1 MMRFSVPC
9 LMGVEGL
16 VADELKF
23 KGFSEV
29 QAENGRVLFSGEKED
44 CARANLILR
53 CGERVLWRLG
63 DFPARSFEE
72 LFQGVRALPWEDIL
86 GKEDA
91 FPVKGFSIGSQL
103 HSVPDCQRIVKKAV
117 VERLRA
123 VYHQDWLEE
132 TGPKKQIQFS
142 LMNDRC
148 EIFLDTTGAPLYKRG
163 YKLEQNDAT
172 LRETLA
178 ASLVKVAR
186 WRGRED
192 FIDPFCGSG
201 TIAIEAAQAALNIAP
216 GKNRSFDAQHWD
228 DGFAAAF
235 AQMREKAL
243 AEERHEKLPILA
255 LDKNPNCVRLTREN
269 AARAGVG
276 DCMDYAVGDALE
288 VDWAHRTG
296 VMITNP
302 PYGVRMLDVQQAK
315 ALYHELGRAMAGSGV
330 KKYIISSDERFEE
343 DFGHRADKRRKL
355 YNGMLKCNLYMYF
368 KG

>member
-1 MMRFSVPC
+1 
-9 LMGVEGL
+9 MGVEGL

-63 DFPARSFEE
+63 SFEARSFEE

-117 VERLRA
+117 VERLRS

-148 EIFLDTTGAPLYKRG
+148 EILLDTTGAPLYKRG
-163 YKLEQNDAT
+163 
-172 LRETLA
+172 
-178 ASLVKVAR
+178 
-186 WRGRED
+186 
-192 FIDPFCGSG
+192 
-201 TIAIEAAQAALNIAP
+201 
-216 GKNRSFDAQHWD
+216 
-228 DGFAAAF
+228 
-235 AQMREKAL
+235 
-243 AEERHEKLPILA
+243 
-255 LDKNPNCVRLTREN
+255 
-269 AARAGVG
+269 
-276 DCMDYAVGDALE
+276 
-288 VDWAHRTG
+288 
-296 VMITNP
+296 
-302 PYGVRMLDVQQAK
+302 
-315 ALYHELGRAMAGSGV
+315 
-330 KKYIISSDERFEE
+330 
-343 DFGHRADKRRKL
+343 
-355 YNGMLKCNLYMYF
+355 
-368 KG
+368 